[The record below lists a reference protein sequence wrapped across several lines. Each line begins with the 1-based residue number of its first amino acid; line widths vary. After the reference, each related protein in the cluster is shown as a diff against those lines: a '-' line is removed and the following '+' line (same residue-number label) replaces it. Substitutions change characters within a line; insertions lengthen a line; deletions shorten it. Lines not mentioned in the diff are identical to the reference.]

1 MEIIFFLDLTN
12 IPPTFSLPMSPKLL
26 RSRLQHGLAS
36 PPRLLNFFLPE
47 GLSERV
53 VGVGAAIKV
62 VGLEQQHDWARRGGD
77 HASGVTV
84 ACVTGMS
91 MGRKGRDW
99 LQG

>member
-1 MEIIFFLDLTN
+1 MVTPAAWTSIAATSFEL
-12 IPPTFSLPMSPKLL
+12 
-26 RSRLQHGLAS
+26 
-36 PPRLLNFFLPE
+36 FFLPE

-91 MGRKGRDW
+91 LGSKGRDW